1 MGGHLGREG
10 STEGG
15 KFNPKQE
22 MGWVNF
28 ALLRTEGVKEK
39 TQPGARGEKTG
50 ETSKKNND
58 PAGLKGR
65 TCRPRER

>member
-10 STEGG
+10 STAGG

-22 MGWVNF
+22 MGRVNF

-39 TQPGARGEKTG
+39 TQPGA
-50 ETSKKNND
+50 
-58 PAGLKGR
+58 
-65 TCRPRER
+65 